1 MKKRYITGY
10 AGLRALAVIGVIL
23 YHLDPDHFGGGY
35 LGVPVFL
42 VLTGYLVTDQI
53 MAAYRNQ
60 GYFDIKSFYQRRFKR
75 LYPPLI
81 AMLWL
86 TSAYIVLFQRNL
98 LNKLYQIVASN
109 LLGVYN
115 WWQIFNGISSGSW
128 LACRSCPLWKW
139 PCFSGR
145 ARIPAGFTTGLTP
158 ASSLWAWAAPW
169 QFAGLLKSWTTALH
183 KKTG

>member
-60 GYFDIKSFYQRRFKR
+60 AI
-75 LYPPLI
+75 
-81 AMLWL
+81 L
-86 TSAYIVLFQRNL
+86 TS
-98 LNKLYQIVASN
+98 S
-109 LLGVYN
+109 
-115 WWQIFNGISSGSW
+115 
-128 LACRSCPLWKW
+128 P
-139 PCFSGR
+139 
-145 ARIPAGFTTGLTP
+145 FTSA
-158 ASSLWAWAAPW
+158 ASSVFIPR
-169 QFAGLLKSWTTALH
+169 
-183 KKTG
+183 